1 MTGPLIS
8 DLVIAVSKAIHM
20 IRYEV
25 VKPATFNDELKDKYS
40 WKNVAER
47 TEKVCMLVH
56 VLRHGIVYGIIIFFA

>member
-1 MTGPLIS
+1 
-8 DLVIAVSKAIHM
+8 M

-47 TEKVCMLVH
+47 TEKVCVRKTSGGREYL
-56 VLRHGIVYGIIIFFA
+56 LSKWFAW